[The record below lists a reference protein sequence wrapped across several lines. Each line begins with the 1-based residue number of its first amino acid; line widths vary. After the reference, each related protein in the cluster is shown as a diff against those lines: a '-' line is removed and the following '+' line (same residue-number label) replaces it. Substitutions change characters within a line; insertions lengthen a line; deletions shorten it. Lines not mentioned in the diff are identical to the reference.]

1 LREHIA
7 AYLLASLTNI
17 LLLLPVSQLGA
28 KAGHPVD
35 LPMAVALHQ
44 LLVAVLVFLLTVSG
58 MIRRGWRWQYA
69 ASGMLFSAYVGYR
82 MASRFLAGLE
92 SISFLQS
99 QNVSTSNELL
109 MLYWYGLAAAA
120 SYFGTILAV
129 RRAYGKI
136 TAARTVG
143 LGA

>member
-1 LREHIA
+1 
-7 AYLLASLTNI
+7 
-17 LLLLPVSQLGA
+17 
-28 KAGHPVD
+28 
-35 LPMAVALHQ
+35 MAVALHQ
-44 LLVAVLVFLLTVSG
+44 LLVAVLAFLLTASG

-69 ASGMLFSAYVGYR
+69 ASGMLFSVYVGYR
-82 MASRFLAGLE
+82 MASRFLTGLE
-92 SISFLQS
+92 SIRFLQS
-99 QNVSTSNELL
+99 QNVPTSNELL

-129 RRAYGKI
+129 RGAYGKI

>member
-1 LREHIA
+1 
-7 AYLLASLTNI
+7 
-17 LLLLPVSQLGA
+17 
-28 KAGHPVD
+28 
-35 LPMAVALHQ
+35 
-44 LLVAVLVFLLTVSG
+44 
-58 MIRRGWRWQYA
+58 
-69 ASGMLFSAYVGYR
+69 MLFSVYVGYR